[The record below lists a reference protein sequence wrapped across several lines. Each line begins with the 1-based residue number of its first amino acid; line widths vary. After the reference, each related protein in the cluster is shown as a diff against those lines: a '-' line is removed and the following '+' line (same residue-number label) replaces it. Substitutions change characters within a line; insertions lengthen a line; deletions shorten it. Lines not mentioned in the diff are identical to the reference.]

1 MRLRAFA
8 PFQPALSR
16 VTNTLAAQVPTA
28 PLNFYKLSI
37 RMSRDNDFR
46 DRRRSRDHAPDPWAH
61 EMAPSMP
68 SRPSYS
74 RQNDFG
80 GPEVGATVKWFNAQK
95 GFGFVQ
101 LTDGSGEAFLHIRPV
116 EAAGHSTLE
125 PGTTLTVRVGQGQKG
140 AQVTQVLDV
149 DTSTAEAP
157 RPRSGG
163 FGGGGYGDRG
173 PRSGGFGGDRGGFG
187 DRGPRRPGGRFFD
200 PSVLDGVPEEAGIVK
215 WFNPE
220 RGFGFIALERGGKD
234 VFVHQSA
241 LSRSGIDELQEG
253 QQVIVKLVE
262 GPKGPEA
269 GSIQLG

>member
-1 MRLRAFA
+1 
-8 PFQPALSR
+8 
-16 VTNTLAAQVPTA
+16 
-28 PLNFYKLSI
+28 
-37 RMSRDNDFR
+37 MSRDNDYR
-46 DRRRSRDHAPDPWAH
+46 DRRRFRDNAPDPWAH
-61 EMAPSMP
+61 EMAPPMP

-74 RQNDFG
+74 RQQDFG

-101 LTDGSGEAFLHIRPV
+101 LSDGSGEAFLHIRPV
-116 EAAGHSTLE
+116 EAAGYSTLE
-125 PGTTLTVRVGQGQKG
+125 PGTTLTVRIGQGQKG
-140 AQVTQVLDV
+140 AQVTQVIDV
-149 DTSTAEAP
+149 DTSTAEPP
-157 RPRSGG
+157 RPR
-163 FGGGGYGDRG
+163 FGDRG
-173 PRSGGFGGDRGGFG
+173 PRSGGGFG
-187 DRGPRRPGGRFFD
+187 DRPRRPGGRFFD
-200 PSVLDGVPEEAGIVK
+200 PSVLEGVPEEAGVVK

-241 LSRSGIDELQEG
+241 LTRSGIGDLQEG

>member
-1 MRLRAFA
+1 MQA
-8 PFQPALSR
+8 S
-16 VTNTLAAQVPTA
+16 
-28 PLNFYKLSI
+28 
-37 RMSRDNDFR
+37 
-46 DRRRSRDHAPDPWAH
+46 
-61 EMAPSMP
+61 
-68 SRPSYS
+68 
-74 RQNDFG
+74 
-80 GPEVGATVKWFNAQK
+80 GPEIGATVKWFNAQK

-116 EAAGHSTLE
+116 EAAGHTSLE
-125 PGTTLTVRVGQGQKG
+125 PGTTLTVRIGQGQKG
-140 AQVTQVLDV
+140 SQVTQILNV

-163 FGGGGYGDRG
+163 FGGGGGGGGYGDRG
-173 PRSGGFGGDRGGFG
+173 PRSGGGGYGGGGGGGFG
-187 DRGPRRPGGRFFD
+187 GSAGPRRPFGRQFD
-200 PSVLDGVPEEAGIVK
+200 PATLEGVPEEAGTVK

-241 LSRSGIDELQEG
+241 LARSGINDLREG
-253 QQVIVKLVE
+253 QQVLVRLVE

>member
-1 MRLRAFA
+1 MA
-8 PFQPALSR
+8 
-16 VTNTLAAQVPTA
+16 VQVSTVPVD
-28 PLNFYKLSI
+28 FYNLSI

-61 EMAPSMP
+61 EMAPPMP
-68 SRPSYS
+68 SRPSFS
-74 RQNDFG
+74 RQADFA

-157 RPRSGG
+157 APRGG
-163 FGGGGYGDRG
+163 GYGGGGYGGDRGGYGGDRGGYGGDRGGYGGGGYGDRG
-173 PRSGGFGGDRGGFG
+173 A
-187 DRGPRRPGGRFFD
+187 PRRPGGRFFD

-241 LSRSGIDELQEG
+241 LSRSGIHDLQEG